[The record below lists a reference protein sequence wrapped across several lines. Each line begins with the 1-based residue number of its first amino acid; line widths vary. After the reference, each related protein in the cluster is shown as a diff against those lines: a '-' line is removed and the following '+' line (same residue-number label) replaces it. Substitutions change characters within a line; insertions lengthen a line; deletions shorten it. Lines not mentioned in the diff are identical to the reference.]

1 MEEARKVV
9 FFDGGCLLCSS
20 MVRWTHQRDH
30 EGQIWFA
37 ALESEFAAQ
46 HREQLKLPIAG
57 EGAET
62 FVYWERDVD
71 VVAEKSEGAF
81 LLLRT
86 LGGVWGGMGFLGSLF
101 PLFLRDG
108 VYDLIA
114 RNRRKWFGV
123 SENCVLPPTSL
134 RGRVLA

>member
-1 MEEARKVV
+1 MV

-30 EGQIWFA
+30 EGKIWFA

-81 LLLRT
+81 CFYGLWEES
-86 LGGVWGGMGFLGSLF
+86 GEGWDSWVLF
-101 PLFLRDG
+101 SRCFF
-108 VYDLIA
+108 A
-114 RNRRKWFGV
+114 ME
-123 SENCVLPPTSL
+123 SMTSL
-134 RGRVLA
+134 REIAASGLE